1 MKSDR
6 WYNSAIGQKP
16 FPNFSPSFST
26 TPSIF
31 FLSLSLLHNSYLSI
45 FLSISFFLFSFSFQ
59 PPLALALMLAFLPLV
74 GLAGLTLAICVLKL
88 REGGKR
94 GLLLHFFFF
103 FFIVVFFFFS
113 FIHYHFSLHLSHL
126 CFLCGLFL
134 IPFFVTHVCLICDQI
149 L

>member
-16 FPNFSPSFST
+16 FPISPP
-26 TPSIF
+26 PSQP
-31 FLSLSLLHNSYLSI
+31 LL
-45 FLSISFFLFSFSFQ
+45 LFSFSLSPFFIILIF
-59 PPLALALMLAFLPLV
+59 PYFYPSLFSLFLFLSAPSRTGTDADISALCGSGRVNPRHLCFKA
-74 GLAGLTLAICVLKL
+74 
-88 REGGKR
+88 EGRRQEGASTT
-94 GLLLHFFFF
+94 FFFSSSS
-103 FFIVVFFFFS
+103 FFFS

>member
-1 MKSDR
+1 MVQLCYWSKTLSH
-6 WYNSAIGQKP
+6 
-16 FPNFSPSFST
+16 FSPSFST

-94 GLLLHFFFF
+94 GLLLHFFSSSS
-103 FFIVVFFFFS
+103 FFFS

>member
-1 MKSDR
+1 MVQLCYWSKTLSH
-6 WYNSAIGQKP
+6 
-16 FPNFSPSFST
+16 FSPSFST

-45 FLSISFFLFSFSFQ
+45 FLSISFFLLSFSFQ

-103 FFIVVFFFFS
+103 FIVVFFLIHS
-113 FIHYHFSLHLSHL
+113 FIIIFRPDYIVKSAIFK
-126 CFLCGLFL
+126 
-134 IPFFVTHVCLICDQI
+134 V
-149 L
+149 